1 MKRTRTFRNSS
12 ILLSGVVVA
21 AMSASC
27 NIQALNN
34 ITSPST
40 DFGLGGQLVPR
51 TILIGFVNNTN
62 ARAIFSF
69 GSYDSLDQETVPTNF
84 GQLRLEAMSSS
95 AQIPQPCRRIFS
107 VGGSELIRLV
117 NENSSNPA
125 INITDPRA
133 LIQGVNFSTAPLGD
147 PLEAEP
153 TEGTAVGRDMGL
165 GVDFTCSRTD
175 ILDQTGTGLL
185 IFTFEED
192 AGAPGGF
199 RIDFQFVDP
208 A

>member
-1 MKRTRTFRNSS
+1 MNRTRTLRNSS

-51 TILIGFVNNTN
+51 TILVGFVNNTN

-69 GSYDSLDQETVPTNF
+69 GSYDSLDQETIPTNF
-84 GQLRLEAMSSS
+84 GQLRLEAMSTS
-95 AQIPQPCRRIFS
+95 AQIPQPCRRVFS
-107 VGGSELIRLV
+107 VGGAELVRLV
-117 NENSSNPA
+117 NENSTSPA